1 MTPQEAVAELKSSEE
16 FFERSSRCLTEEDSA
31 FRPTPD
37 MYTVAQQV
45 AHAARTIDWFVEGA
59 VRPEGFDMDFERH
72 VAEIMVVVPYEGEGL
87 GCEVVRSSAA
97 SLRVANRGGFG
108 ETSPRRSGYG
118 RSARVWGYLCNRGAH
133 GSPSWRTHCILA
145 SSRENTVDAVLRITG
160 DAR

>member
-31 FRPTPD
+31 SRPTPD

-72 VAEIMVVVPYEGEGL
+72 VAEIMVVT
-87 GCEVVRSSAA
+87 
-97 SLRVANRGGFG
+97 SLRRRGPGLRSPSKQRG
-108 ETSPRRSGYG
+108 ISSSRKPRRLWRDLSPQ
-118 RSARVWGYLCNRGAH
+118 ARLWEVSQCMG
-133 GSPSWRTHCILA
+133 
-145 SSRENTVDAVLRITG
+145 
-160 DAR
+160 